1 MSNNVAALV
10 PVRWSR
16 RIQQDL
22 RKELVSSAISSFEE
36 ESNLTFGN
44 KVDRPTPI
52 NFYVGD
58 YNRNGDN
65 TAQDIKPDTEQL
77 EINNEKVVSFYI
89 DRFEK
94 IQSAYSFE
102 NDTVKT
108 ATYLAKNEIDSTRFK
123 ETLNANLTVD
133 AGTLGGTAGQGIA
146 LGTTGN
152 ALKTFATTRA
162 IMASNSVERD
172 RPWYAA
178 ISPEVILAIDLDT
191 IANGFVKAD
200 NTIRNGYAG
209 DFLGFKVYE
218 SNNLHHE
225 TLLSFS
231 ANAVADD
238 TFRIGGATFKFVAS
252 ATNPGEIT
260 IGANVGATVASTI
273 KAINGV
279 ADATVVEIDEEVRKN
294 FLNSKV
300 VATAGTG
307 NTIKLTFAGAVLV
320 VNSASAKATFGD
332 VVCHNEFGRMG
343 AVDMVL
349 QDKIDV
355 QMNKEPKRNGYTFLI
370 TSLYGI
376 KTFEEGKKRMV
387 DVKTKAAIGV

>member
-1 MSNNVAALV
+1 MPNNVAALV
-10 PVRWSR
+10 PVKWSR

-58 YNRNGDN
+58 YNRNADN
-65 TAQDIKPDTEQL
+65 EAQDIKPGSEQL

-94 IQSAYSFE
+94 IQSAYQFE
-102 NDTVKT
+102 DKAVNT
-108 ATYLAKNEIDSTRFK
+108 ATYLVKNEIDSTRFK
-123 ETLNANLTVD
+123 ETVNANLKVD
-133 AGTLGGTAGQGIA
+133 AGNIGGTAGNPIA

-172 RPWYAA
+172 KPWYAA
-178 ISPEVILAIDLDT
+178 ISPEVMLAIDLDT

-200 NTIRNGYAG
+200 STIGNGYAG

-231 ANAVADD
+231 ANAVAND
-238 TFRIGGATFKFVAS
+238 TFTIGSATFKFVAS

-279 ADATVVEIDEEVRKN
+279 ADATVEEVDLEDRKN
-294 FLNSKV
+294 LRNSKV
-300 VATAGTG
+300 LAEAGSG
-307 NTIKLTFAGAVLV
+307 NTIKVSFAGAVYV
-320 VNSASAKATFGD
+320 ADSVSAKATFGD
-332 VVCHNEFGRMG
+332 VSCHNEFGRMG

-349 QDKIDV
+349 QDRIDV

-387 DVKTKAAIGV
+387 DVKTKAVIGV